1 MDASNVVNVFVV
13 VLSYLEKPDVP
24 ILLEK
29 LVVPIFQTEG
39 FDFAGKIGCSGL
51 PNQTAWFWQTEH
63 MILFNLIV
71 VNLLSY
77 APRTTCSHI
86 LLLHLSD
93 A

>member
-1 MDASNVVNVFVV
+1 MCLNICDLIHALFMPKCMFMDASNVVNVFLV

-51 PNQTAWFWQTEH
+51 PNQTA
-63 MILFNLIV
+63 
-71 VNLLSY
+71 
-77 APRTTCSHI
+77 
-86 LLLHLSD
+86 
-93 A
+93 